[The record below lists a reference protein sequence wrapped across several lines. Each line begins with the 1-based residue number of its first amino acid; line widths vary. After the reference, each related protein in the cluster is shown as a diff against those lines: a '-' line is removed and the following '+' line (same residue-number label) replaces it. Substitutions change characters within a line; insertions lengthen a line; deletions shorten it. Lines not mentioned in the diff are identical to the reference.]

1 MIRYL
6 GIAFWLLLG
15 TLGARDWSAAL
26 KINIDAVD
34 SAKNLVRFQ
43 AYDLKVGESGYI
55 LAKLTDYNVIVAQVE
70 VVRVHD
76 GVAVGK
82 YGPYSVMKQPHLPTP
97 RMTPQKGYLAI
108 FREFNHQ
115 AFLIAPNA
123 QLYEQIKDDHKDIE
137 FINSDLL
144 VTFLNG
150 FDPSAHNLRRA
161 CDMYSA
167 GLLYIVSTEHLN
179 ILDCQSFAVLEST
192 HIDTS
197 EATRSTTPFY
207 SRVEGIDKG
216 TLGKVFGGG
225 KAKHYFSFYD
235 NLLKQEAQ
243 IRLEKAR
250 KKEDKFEFKEDMK
263 KAKTAG
269 EKKALKQEL
278 KQELQEDSLET
289 SKESKQELQEE
300 KALDA
305 SSQKKKKQEAIEEKR
320 ALKAQLKAQK
330 AEERARKK
338 AAKEAKKRAREAE
351 KRLEKEQRQHKE

>member
-1 MIRYL
+1 MIRHL
-6 GIAFWLLLG
+6 GIVLWLM
-15 TLGARDWSAAL
+15 LGALGAHDWNAVL

-34 SAKNLVRFQ
+34 STKKLVRFQ

-55 LAKLTDYNVIVAQVE
+55 LAQLTDYNVIAAQVE
-70 VVRVHD
+70 VVRVHE
-76 GVAVGK
+76 GVAIGK

-97 RMTPQKGYLAI
+97 RMTPKKGYLAI

-123 QLYEQIKDDHKDIE
+123 SLYEQIKDKYPDTT

-150 FDPSAHNLRRA
+150 FDPGARNLRKA
-161 CDMYSA
+161 CDIYSA

-192 HIDTS
+192 PIDTS
-197 EATRSTTPFY
+197 EATRSSTPFY
-207 SRVEGIDKG
+207 SRVEGVDKG
-216 TLGKVFGGG
+216 TLGKMFGGG

-243 IRLEKAR
+243 KKLEKAR
-250 KKEDKFEFKEDMK
+250 KKEDRLEFKEDIK
-263 KAKTAG
+263 HAKSAKDK
-269 EKKALKQEL
+269 EVLKQEL
-278 KQELQEDSLET
+278 KKELEEDSLGVVE
-289 SKESKQELQEE
+289 ESKQERQEE

-320 ALKAQLKAQK
+320 ALKAQLKAQR
-330 AEERARKK
+330 AEERAKKK
-338 AAKEAKKRAREAE
+338 AAKEAEKRAKEAE